1 MLKVFLTFF
10 LLSLTSRVEDEV
22 NEGRQ
27 SSSPEL
33 LVSADNLNLGAE
45 GIIPNFFKQLKYF
58 SKNWTNLPVSFILSS
73 SYLNLSSVICPWT
86 NFQAL
91 SLYNKDNLFT
101 WIFKSCILLKQVRET
116 FNVFLLSSIIAII
129 SFFKRYVP
137 LTNTIFIFS
146 TSKYTSS
153 VINQTLRTDEA
164 RVSHVC

>member
-58 SKNWTNLPVSFILSS
+58 SKN
-73 SYLNLSSVICPWT
+73 
-86 NFQAL
+86 
-91 SLYNKDNLFT
+91 
-101 WIFKSCILLKQVRET
+101 
-116 FNVFLLSSIIAII
+116 
-129 SFFKRYVP
+129 
-137 LTNTIFIFS
+137 
-146 TSKYTSS
+146 
-153 VINQTLRTDEA
+153 
-164 RVSHVC
+164 